1 MTWTKNSC
9 EVLAKVP
16 QLKAF
21 PNKMDAHTADAY
33 LTEWAPV
40 QWQMP
45 TTPNPDFYEKWTL
58 FIEAMT
64 GIRGVEDLPGLDQY
78 SIGNT
83 VAIIVSRR
91 LGKPDAYWTPPCD
104 HPNLE

>member
-1 MTWTKNSC
+1 MDKGPHKPRH
-9 EVLAKVP
+9 A
-16 QLKAF
+16 
-21 PNKMDAHTADAY
+21 KMDEPTVNAY

-83 VAIIVSRR
+83 VAIIVCRR
-91 LGKPDAYWTPPCD
+91 MGKPDAYWPRPSEGHRVT
-104 HPNLE
+104 

>member
-1 MTWTKNSC
+1 
-9 EVLAKVP
+9 
-16 QLKAF
+16 
-21 PNKMDAHTADAY
+21 MDAHTANAY

-91 LGKPDAYWTPPCD
+91 LGKPDAYWTPPRD
-104 HPNLE
+104 HPISMKN